1 MRKLLTAIHKK
12 LQLGKGVE
20 KYPGKDSENKN
31 RDVIPD
37 GLGVLELGSEEAVE
51 VVLDDEDP
59 EEVWIAEGAEDVP
72 RESGEAEAD
81 DGDGVEA
88 AQGVGPAFGEGR
100 PDKNRAAGENEGGGA
115 FGEGGETKKD
125 TEEE

>member
-1 MRKLLTAIHKK
+1 MRKLFNAIHKK

-31 RDVIPD
+31 RDVIPN
-37 GLGVLELGSEEAVE
+37 GLGVLELRSEEAVE
-51 VVLDDEDP
+51 VVLNDEDP
-59 EEVWIAEGAEDVP
+59 EEVWVAEGAEDVP
-72 RESGEAEAD
+72 RESREAEAD

-88 AQGVGPAFGEGR
+88 AQGVWPAFGEGS

-115 FGEGGETKKD
+115 FRESGEAEKD